1 MAIIGLKYPVCA
13 LLTESGTTASYS
25 AGAVL
30 AKAISANIS
39 IETSDVKLY
48 ADDGIS
54 EFDTSFIKGS
64 VSFNIDDLSDAM
76 KVLLLNYTEG
86 AEVDAA
92 ISSKELSATTATTPA
107 FIGLGFYSKRAKS
120 SVASWRA
127 IWFKKVQFKEPNQES
142 TTKGESVE
150 FKTPTLDG
158 MITAC
163 CDTKWKE
170 EGTFSTENGAIAW
183 LNAKSGISSAVSTGL
198 TALSIANGTLS
209 PSFLADIFN
218 YSCDLSSTPKK
229 ITATAAGVI
238 KLYVDGVYNQTLT
251 SGIQSADI
259 SFASG
264 SAHKLIEIVIQESGK
279 KEIVTRIM
287 MHDVS

>member
-1 MAIIGLKYPVCA
+1 MAKIGLKYPVCA
-13 LLTESGTTASYS
+13 LLSESGTTASYS

-54 EFDTSFIKGS
+54 EFDKSFIKGS
-64 VSFNIDDLSDAM
+64 VSFNIDDISDAM

-92 ISSKELSATTATTPA
+92 ISSKEMSATTATTPA
-107 FIGLGFYSKRAKS
+107 FIGLGFYSKRLKS
-120 SVASWRA
+120 NVASWRA

-142 TTKGESVE
+142 TTKGETVE
-150 FKTPTLDG
+150 FKTPTLEGD
-158 MITAC
+158 ITAC

-170 EGTFSTENGAIAW
+170 EGTFSTEAGAIAW

-198 TALSIANGTLS
+198 TGLVITNGTLT
-209 PSFLADIFN
+209 PSFSAAKFN
-218 YSCDLSSTPKK
+218 YSCV
-229 ITATAAGVI
+229 ATNSVFVNASAVGVI
-238 KLYVDGVYNQTLT
+238 KLYVDGLYNQTLT
-251 SGIQSADI
+251 TGVAGVAVAMSSGDS
-259 SFASG
+259 
-264 SAHKLIEIVIQESGK
+264 KLLEIVIQESGK
-279 KEIVTRIM
+279 QAITTRIM
-287 MHDVS
+287 VQRA